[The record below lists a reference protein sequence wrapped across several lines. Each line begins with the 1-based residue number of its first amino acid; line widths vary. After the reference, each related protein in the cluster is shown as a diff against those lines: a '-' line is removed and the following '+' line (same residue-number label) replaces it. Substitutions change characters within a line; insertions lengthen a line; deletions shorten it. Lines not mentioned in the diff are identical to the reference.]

1 MKKFSL
7 FFIGIFAIIALAACG
22 KSLDKSEVL
31 SKSIEESKKIESY
44 SMDMTM
50 GMEIMGM
57 KQSIEITGDITNN
70 PNTMY
75 VKTDMGMLG
84 MDFEVYANEDEAY
97 MSMDGQWVKQ
107 NLEDLGM
114 TGFEQINEEELE
126 KLKKFEEH
134 FEMEEEKDQYILTL
148 SGDNEEYIELV
159 EDYMFSSM
167 GDDLA
172 GDDEILAT
180 LMESLKINK
189 FELVIYVD
197 KETFHQTKETFNIEL
212 EIEESGMTMAMKMD
226 GEVTLSNINKVD
238 PIEIPA
244 EVIENAVSEDEISSL
259 FEDEFDS
266 FVEETYTLDEL
277 KDLASYEIPEP
288 AQLPDGYVFTEGYY
302 EEELELVSLS
312 YEKDL
317 ENWIYVEINPVDV
330 YSLSDMEGDPITVNG
345 SEGLLYEEEDFHSVM
360 WEQDGLLVDLS
371 VSSTELTTEQ
381 VQEIAESF

>member
-259 FEDEFDS
+259 FEDDFDS

-330 YSLSDMEGDPITVNG
+330 YSLGDMEGDPITVNG
-345 SEGLLYEEEDFHSVM
+345 SGGLLYEEEDFRSVM

>member
-1 MKKFSL
+1 
-7 FFIGIFAIIALAACG
+7 
-22 KSLDKSEVL
+22 
-31 SKSIEESKKIESY
+31 
-44 SMDMTM
+44 
-50 GMEIMGM
+50 
-57 KQSIEITGDITNN
+57 
-70 PNTMY
+70 MY

-330 YSLSDMEGDPITVNG
+330 YSLGDMEGDSITVNG
-345 SEGLLYEEEDFHSVM
+345 SEGLLYEEEDFRSVM

>member
-330 YSLSDMEGDPITVNG
+330 YSLGDMEGDPITVNG

>member
-1 MKKFSL
+1 
-7 FFIGIFAIIALAACG
+7 
-22 KSLDKSEVL
+22 
-31 SKSIEESKKIESY
+31 
-44 SMDMTM
+44 
-50 GMEIMGM
+50 
-57 KQSIEITGDITNN
+57 
-70 PNTMY
+70 
-75 VKTDMGMLG
+75 
-84 MDFEVYANEDEAY
+84 
-97 MSMDGQWVKQ
+97 
-107 NLEDLGM
+107 
-114 TGFEQINEEELE
+114 
-126 KLKKFEEH
+126 
-134 FEMEEEKDQYILTL
+134 
-148 SGDNEEYIELV
+148 
-159 EDYMFSSM
+159 M

-259 FEDEFDS
+259 FEDDFDS

-312 YEKDL
+312 YEK
-317 ENWIYVEINPVDV
+317 I
-330 YSLSDMEGDPITVNG
+330 
-345 SEGLLYEEEDFHSVM
+345 
-360 WEQDGLLVDLS
+360 
-371 VSSTELTTEQ
+371 
-381 VQEIAESF
+381 

>member
-330 YSLSDMEGDPITVNG
+330 YSLGDMEGDPITVNG
-345 SEGLLYEEEDFHSVM
+345 SEGLLYEEEDFRSVM